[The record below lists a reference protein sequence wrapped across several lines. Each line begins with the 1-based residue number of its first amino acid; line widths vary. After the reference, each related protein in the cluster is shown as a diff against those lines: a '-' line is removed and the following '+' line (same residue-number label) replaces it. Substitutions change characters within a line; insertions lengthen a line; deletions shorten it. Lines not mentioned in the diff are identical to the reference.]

1 MVGVQLRKS
10 ESTETYTIG
19 TNVNVVVRVR
29 PLNSREQN
37 QKDVRNCL
45 HVTKNVV
52 SVNHCLEFIF
62 DHCIKQNQDNSYL
75 YEQIGEPLLEHA
87 LDGYNVCMFAYGQ
100 TGSGKT
106 HSIMGR
112 DEDPGL
118 MHQFVINLFDQI
130 HYKTR
135 AESMR
140 IKVECSYYEI
150 YNEKIHDL
158 LSNDSRT
165 PLRVREH
172 PTNGPYIVDLST
184 IECSSYS
191 DVVYWINIAQKRRLT
206 ACTSMNQKS
215 SRSHT
220 IFTLSITQDR
230 DLDEEFKQ
238 SINSKVNIVDLAG
251 SERTHVVN
259 ATGDRLKES
268 VLINKSLLTLGKVI
282 TQLAEYDYVKT
293 SSSSYIPYRESV
305 LTWLL
310 KESLGGNSKT
320 TMIATISPANIH
332 QEETLTTLRYAAT
345 ARRVVNIVKIN
356 EDPKIRRIRELEHE
370 VDVLKQRIA
379 IMESNASMSRGRSS
393 SICRTSPLNN
403 FNDVDTPTRR
413 RSYAL
418 NPSPVRVH
426 PTLNVLSVVKELFA
440 DILNEP
446 IDDNLDTNNHTNNH
460 KNQQNENII
469 KPSSNQKSNQ
479 KGNQNSNKKK
489 N

>member
-1 MVGVQLRKS
+1 MCGLHTSLKKS
-10 ESTETYTIG
+10 DSTETYTIG
-19 TNVNVVVRVR
+19 TNVTVVVRVR
-29 PLNSREQN
+29 PLNYRELDQR
-37 QKDVRNCL
+37 DVRNCL

-52 SVNHCLEFIF
+52 TINDCHEFIF
-62 DHCIKQNQDNSYL
+62 DHCVKPNQGNVYL
-75 YEQIGEPLLEHA
+75 YEQIGEPLLDHA

-118 MHQFVINLFDQI
+118 MHQFVINLFARVAYI
-130 HYKTR
+130 TKKEHARVK
-135 AESMR
+135 
-140 IKVECSYYEI
+140 IECSYYEI

-158 LSNDSRT
+158 LSNDAKT

-172 PTNGPYIVDLST
+172 PVNGPYIVDLST
-184 IECSSYS
+184 IECSSYQ
-191 DVVYWINIAQKRRLT
+191 DVTYWINMAQKRRST
-206 ACTSMNQKS
+206 ACTNMNQKS

-220 IFTLSITQDR
+220 IFTLTITQDR
-230 DLDEEFKQ
+230 ELDEEFKQ
-238 SINSKVNIVDLAG
+238 SITSKVNIVDLAG

-259 ATGDRLKES
+259 ATGERLKES

-282 TQLAEYDYVKT
+282 TQLAEYDFVRG
-293 SSSSYIPYRESV
+293 SSNTYIPYRESV

-320 TMIATISPANIH
+320 TMIATVSPANIH

-370 VDVLKQRIA
+370 VEVLKQRIA
-379 IMESNASMSRGRSS
+379 IMECNSTLPRGRSS
-393 SICRTSPLNN
+393 SIIKQSS
-403 FNDVDTPTRR
+403 TPINKSAQSEQR
-413 RSYAL
+413 RSNVCEA
-418 NPSPVRVH
+418 SPIRFCEDKDESPFISDDLLTKVRI
-426 PTLNVLSVVKELFA
+426 LFS

-446 IDDNLDTNNHTNNH
+446 PPKDY
-460 KNQQNENII
+460 
-469 KPSSNQKSNQ
+469 
-479 KGNQNSNKKK
+479 NSKVKKK
-489 N
+489 